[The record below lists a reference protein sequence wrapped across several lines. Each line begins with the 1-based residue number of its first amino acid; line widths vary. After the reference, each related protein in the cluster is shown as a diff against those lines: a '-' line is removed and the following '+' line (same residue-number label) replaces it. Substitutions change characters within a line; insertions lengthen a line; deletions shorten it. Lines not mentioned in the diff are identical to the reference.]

1 MCDSDD
7 GGITGQRVKKD
18 ALWKPLLR
26 GFRIYLR
33 KSLQTFLDINQIY
46 EGSGDLSMRAQ
57 EACKKY
63 IKSIGAPKE
72 VQNDKLNYYGLTIA
86 LVPSSAANLNKCFTC
101 IPKLQKEIPRLRPL
115 FSKIFRENSIK
126 LRISFFSH
134 ELIRYLW
141 AQFTKDE
148 SEEIKAYIL
157 RLKNSKPYHGQFEV
171 LLKDL
176 MALSQRLNYQIL
188 KPEHL
193 C

>member
-1 MCDSDD
+1 MQPKQMADEDD
-7 GGITGQRVKKD
+7 TGLLGCRQRVKKD

-33 KSLQTFLDINQIY
+33 RSLQTYLDINQIY
-46 EGSGDLSMRAQ
+46 EGSGDLSVRAQ

-63 IKSIGAPKE
+63 IKSIGAPKD

-86 LVPSSAANLNKCFTC
+86 LVPSSADNLAKCFTC

-126 LRISFFSH
+126 LRSAFFSN

-141 AQFTKDE
+141 AQYTRDE
-148 SEEIKAYIL
+148 RQEIKEYVMSL
-157 RLKNSKPYHGQFEV
+157 RNSEPYHG
-171 LLKDL
+171 
-176 MALSQRLNYQIL
+176 
-188 KPEHL
+188 
-193 C
+193 

>member
-1 MCDSDD
+1 MRPAASNTTMTLSDEPQQQAYIDCLNMQPSALCEDED
-7 GGITGQRVKKD
+7 GILASQRVKKD

-33 KSLQTFLDINQIY
+33 RTLQTFLDINQIY

-63 IKSIGAPKE
+63 IKSIGAPKS

-86 LVPSSAANLNKCFTC
+86 LVPSSAANLNKCFMC
-101 IPKLQKEIPRLRPL
+101 IPKLQSEIPKLRPL

-126 LRISFFSH
+126 LRQAFFSN

-141 AQFTKDE
+141 A
-148 SEEIKAYIL
+148 
-157 RLKNSKPYHGQFEV
+157 
-171 LLKDL
+171 
-176 MALSQRLNYQIL
+176 
-188 KPEHL
+188 
-193 C
+193 

>member
-1 MCDSDD
+1 MTLSDEPQQQAYIDCLNMQPSALCEDED
-7 GGITGQRVKKD
+7 GILASQRVKKD

-33 KSLQTFLDINQIY
+33 RTLQTFLDINQIY

-63 IKSIGAPKE
+63 IKSIGAPKN

-86 LVPSSAANLNKCFTC
+86 LVPSSAANLNKCFMC
-101 IPKLQKEIPRLRPL
+101 IPKLQSEIPKLRPL

-126 LRISFFSH
+126 LRQAFFSN

-141 AQFTKDE
+141 A
-148 SEEIKAYIL
+148 
-157 RLKNSKPYHGQFEV
+157 
-171 LLKDL
+171 
-176 MALSQRLNYQIL
+176 
-188 KPEHL
+188 
-193 C
+193 